1 MNIYIPYSEKI
12 FALLKIK
19 FLHTKEID
27 GIEFSSKRRFLET
40 APEFTVRSVDNISF
54 IYRGITE
61 KAFAFSSPHAF
72 YFIEMLDVNE
82 KSFNVINELLV
93 SLFMTPLEIEADKF
107 FILSKL
113 KAKDGEKS
121 MLYILDD
128 EFSLL
133 KSSSNANGIGNN
145 SSYSEFFIHKIM
157 K

>member
-27 GIEFSSKRRFLET
+27 GIEFSSKRRFLQV
-40 APEFTVRSVDNISF
+40 PSKFTVRSVDNISF
-54 IYRGITE
+54 IYGGLTE
-61 KAFAFSSPHAF
+61 TPFAFGLNTF

-93 SLFMTPLEIEADKF
+93 SLFMTPLEIEPEKF
-107 FILSKL
+107 FSQSKF
-113 KAKDGEKS
+113 KTEDGEKS

-133 KSSSNANGIGNN
+133 KSVSNSNKNN
-145 SSYSEFFIHKIM
+145 NSYSEFFKSKIM
-157 K
+157 I